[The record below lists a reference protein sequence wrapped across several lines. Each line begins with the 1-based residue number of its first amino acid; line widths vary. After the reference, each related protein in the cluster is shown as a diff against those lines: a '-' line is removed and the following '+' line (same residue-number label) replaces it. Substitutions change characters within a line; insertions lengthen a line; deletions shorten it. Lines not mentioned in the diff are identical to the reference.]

1 MARLVYFS
9 STSENTHR
17 FIERLDLP
25 ADRIPVLKETE
36 PFTALE
42 PFVLVTPTYGSRAE
56 RKIPAQVARF
66 LNHPGNRTLLR
77 GVIAA
82 GNANFGQDYC
92 AAGHQISAKCGVPL
106 LYRFELAGTPTD
118 HQAVRDGLITFWNE
132 QETPTP

>member
-9 STSENTHR
+9 STSENTLR
-17 FIERLDLP
+17 FIQRLGLP
-25 ADRIPVLKETE
+25 ADRIPLRKGDE
-36 PFTALE
+36 PLAPTE
-42 PFVLVTPTYGSRAE
+42 PFVLITPTYGTREE

-66 LNHPGNRTLLR
+66 LNHPGNRSLLR

-92 AAGHQISAKCGVPL
+92 AAGHQIAAKCGVPL

-118 HQAVRDGLITFWNE
+118 HQAVRDGLTTFWNE
-132 QETPTP
+132 QETTTP